1 MTLYGITFDME
12 LLNDAV
18 QIFILYLVFYW
29 LLRAA
34 RGSRFGQVLT
44 GVGLLFAA
52 LIAFTY
58 LFHFNV
64 LSRIVQGLL
73 FYLALSSV
81 VIFQPEIR
89 RILATIGSLLFQDRT
104 RYLNYRGRVTPEM
117 LAGYICKISQRQMGA
132 LLAIERGISLKGYEV
147 SGVMLD
153 AIISAELLLSIF
165 KEPMPLHDGG
175 VVIRHGRISS
185 AHCLF
190 PVSVRTEL
198 SESGMRHRA
207 AVGLS
212 EETDALVI
220 VVSEETGKISV
231 AHNGRLIRYP
241 DTSDDSRAS
250 LVRWIRK
257 AMPQQKSAYEQVAD
271 WFNHRREK
279 AAKLFSKGKA
289 EKKAEKV
296 EESAK
301 AEDNGRQATEGE
313 CQKEGEKEKA

>member
-1 MTLYGITFDME
+1 MTLGGIAFDLA

-18 QIFILYLVFYW
+18 QIFILYMVFYW

-52 LIAFTY
+52 LTAFTY
-58 LFHFNV
+58 LFHFDV

-89 RILATIGSLLFQDRT
+89 RILATIGSLLFQDRN
-104 RYLNYRGRVTPEM
+104 RFLNYRRTVTPEM
-117 LAGYICKISQRQMGA
+117 LTAHICKLAQRQMGA
-132 LLAIERGISLKGYEV
+132 LLAFERGISLKGYET
-147 SGVMLD
+147 SGVVLD

-198 SESGMRHRA
+198 SESGM
-207 AVGLS
+207 LS

-220 VVSEETGKISV
+220 VVSEETGRISV

-241 DTSDDSRAS
+241 DIGEDSRAS

-257 AMPQQKSAYEQVAD
+257 AMPQQKTATEQIVD

-279 AAKLFSKGKA
+279 AAKMFSRPKAKNLATA
-289 EKKAEKV
+289 EKPVDADAKGAEN
-296 EESAK
+296 AGI
-301 AEDNGRQATEGE
+301 AEREIS
-313 CQKEGEKEKA
+313 

>member
-1 MTLYGITFDME
+1 MTTEGFTFYLG
-12 LLNDAV
+12 LLNDVV
-18 QIFILYLVFYW
+18 QIFILYMVFYW
-29 LLRAA
+29 LFRAA

-44 GVGLLFAA
+44 GVGLLFTA

-58 LFHFNV
+58 LFHFDV

-117 LAGYICKISQRQMGA
+117 LTSHICKLAQRQMGA
-132 LLAIERGISLKGYEV
+132 LLAFERGISLKGYET
-147 SGVMLD
+147 SGVVLD

-241 DTSDDSRAS
+241 GTDADSQAS

-257 AMPQQKSAYEQVAD
+257 AMPQQKTAYEQLAD

-279 AAKLFSKGKA
+279 TARLFSRTKGKDSSTA
-289 EKKAEKV
+289 GNGGAVETKTDNPDGAVKAVEDDQKKEV
-296 EESAK
+296 
-301 AEDNGRQATEGE
+301 
-313 CQKEGEKEKA
+313 

>member
-1 MTLYGITFDME
+1 MTIGGFEFNLALI
-12 LLNDAV
+12 NDIV
-18 QIFILYLVFYW
+18 QIIILYLVFYW
-29 LLRAA
+29 VLRAA
-34 RGSRFGQVLT
+34 KGSRFGQVLT

-58 LFHFNV
+58 LFHFDV

-89 RILATIGSLLFQDRT
+89 RILATIGSLLFQDRM
-104 RYLNYRGRVTPEM
+104 RYMNYRGHITPE
-117 LAGYICKISQRQMGA
+117 LLTNYICKLAGRQMGA
-132 LLAIERGISLKGYEV
+132 LLAIERGISLTGYET
-147 SGVMLD
+147 SGVALD
-153 AIISAELLLSIF
+153 AIISPELLTSIF

-175 VVIRHGRISS
+175 VVIRHGRISA

-190 PVSVRTEL
+190 PVSVRSEL

-220 VVSEETGKISV
+220 VVSEETGRISV

-241 DTSDDSRAS
+241 DTGDDSRAS
-250 LVRWIRK
+250 LIRWIRK
-257 AMPQQKSAYEQVAD
+257 AMPQQKTAYEQLAD
-271 WFNHRREK
+271 WFNRRREK
-279 AAKLFSKGKA
+279 AARLFSNQKKGGKPAKQDDGEAA
-289 EKKAEKV
+289 EAAENQNGEKV
-296 EESAK
+296 AK
-301 AEDNGRQATEGE
+301 
-313 CQKEGEKEKA
+313 

>member
-132 LLAIERGISLKGYEV
+132 LLAIERGISLKGYEI

-289 EKKAEKV
+289 EKKV

-301 AEDNGRQATEGE
+301 TEDNGRRATDIE

>member
-1 MTLYGITFDME
+1 MTLGGFTFDMA

-34 RGSRFGQVLT
+34 KGSRFGQVLT

-58 LFHFNV
+58 LLHFDV

-73 FYLALSSV
+73 LYLALSSV

-89 RILATIGSLLFQDRT
+89 RILATIGSLLFQDRN
-104 RYLNYRGRVTPEM
+104 RYMNYHGRVTPE
-117 LAGYICKISQRQMGA
+117 LLTAYICKLAQRQMGA
-132 LLAIERGISLKGYEV
+132 LLAIERGISLKGYEI

-153 AIISAELLLSIF
+153 AIISAELLLSVF

-175 VVIRHGRISS
+175 VIIRHGRLSS

-190 PVSVRTEL
+190 PVSVRAEL

-220 VVSEETGKISV
+220 VVSEETGRISV

-241 DTSDDSRAS
+241 DTSEDSRAS

-257 AMPQQKSAYEQVAD
+257 AMPQQKSAYEQLAE

-279 AAKLFSKGKA
+279 AAKLFSKGKK
-289 EKKAEKV
+289 EKKAEDADKV
-296 EESAK
+296 EQPEKS
-301 AEDNGRQATEGE
+301 EGP
-313 CQKEGEKEKA
+313 EKVEKVET